1 MAGEIRLIVSKGGRV
16 KILDKGGSNAQF
28 TEKLAKDL
36 GKVEERH
43 KGSSFEQNNTQQQVE
58 QH

>member
-1 MAGEIRLIVSKGGRV
+1 MAGEIKLIVSKGGRV
-16 KILDKGGSNAQF
+16 KILDKGGSNARF

-43 KGSSFEQNNTQQQVE
+43 RGGVYNQTNNQQQVD